1 MGAGLSGASSHQSNQ
16 GNQQGHGYPQTAV
29 ALMMN
34 ATSGQGHRLP
44 PSSESGHGKD
54 AFKDLHAVP
63 AHEANLDMSAQY
75 TQNMAMHGGINYVPG
90 GLGWNFQPVQWPAGP
105 PTAAGGGNPTPSG
118 DPAYATAAA
127 AAAAFS
133 NLQGPL
139 GAGNFAGLMPS
150 GTAHPSHGHF
160 LPPHGTPQAVYA
172 QMVPPDAAM
181 YYTPEAFMHGHE
193 LTQNAVPA
201 SAFMTEMHRSPGGFS
216 SFGGLPN
223 SSSMMIGNVHLPPQ
237 QMPLSPN
244 LHPMIH
250 PGMHGGMANPML
262 SSNNLVAQH
271 PGMPLGMSPM
281 GNSGGNNSTI
291 PHHSPPPPAG
301 SGNSAS
307 GLHGARDGS
316 NPPPASSAGTN
327 FGDVSLKNQ
336 NRGIAENGSLGED
349 HSSSTGQQT
358 MTNSVSGNSG
368 NASGS
373 TFSSGAARTR
383 PAPDGGYVAKEMR
396 KHLPPSIHSS
406 SRSSDNP
413 AGGVLKSE
421 DANNGDQ
428 SAFASSSLPHTAT
441 VSSITNPSNYN
452 SANQDASANKLQIAP
467 TLSSSGGLPR
477 GSDRTSSGANGHPST
492 GVRREG
498 GPSERDHDR
507 SGGGARQR
515 GRDSS
520 GMTHAGVVEG
530 TGGFGSRNTQSSTGN
545 GGGRGQPYRRGPP
558 ATAKLG
564 PDSNL
569 EVGQISPAPVLS
581 LPVEPSTIPPLA
593 MPRGMGRMGTS
604 DRGGSRGGRGR
615 GSSGP
620 PATQGDLST
629 RKPPVYST
637 YSAGPGSSTPGGG
650 TPGGGSYSNGG
661 GRGGDRRRDRREDE
675 DNRRGG
681 GSERSGGG
689 GGGRSRGSTPRETEG
704 SSKKGPVSTHPAAN
718 TQSTSSV
725 PPPPPANISTEST

>member
-1 MGAGLSGASSHQSNQ
+1 M
-16 GNQQGHGYPQTAV
+16 
-29 ALMMN
+29 
-34 ATSGQGHRLP
+34 P
-44 PSSESGHGKD
+44 PSNESGHGKD

-63 AHEANLDMSAQY
+63 THEANLDMNAQY
-75 TQNMAMHGGINYVPG
+75 AQNMALHGGINYVAG
-90 GLGWNFQPVQWPAGP
+90 GLGWNFQPVQWSGGP

-133 NLQGPL
+133 NLQGSL

-150 GTAHPSHGHF
+150 GTAHPAHGHF
-160 LPPHGTPQAVYA
+160 LPPHGTPQALYA
-172 QMVPPDAAM
+172 QLVPPDAAM
-181 YYTPEAFMHGHE
+181 FYTSDAFMHGHE
-193 LTQNAVPA
+193 LAQNAVPA
-201 SAFMTEMHRSPGGFS
+201 STFMTEMHRSPGGFS
-216 SFGGLPN
+216 SFGSLPN
-223 SSSMMIGNVHLPPQ
+223 SSQMMMGNVHLPPQ

-250 PGMHGGMANPML
+250 PGIHGGMANPML
-262 SSNNLVAQH
+262 PSNNLAQH

-281 GNSGGNNSTI
+281 GNSGGNNSAI

-301 SGNSAS
+301 SGSSGS
-307 GLHGARDGS
+307 GLHGVRDGN
-316 NPPPASSAGTN
+316 NPHPASAAGTN
-327 FGDVSLKNQ
+327 FGDVSVKSQ
-336 NRGIAENGSLGED
+336 SRGIAENGSLGED
-349 HSSSTGQQT
+349 LSSSTGQQP
-358 MTNSVSGNSG
+358 MTNTVSGNSG

-373 TFSSGAARTR
+373 TFSSGAVRTR
-383 PAPDGGYVAKEMR
+383 PGPDGGYVAKEMR
-396 KHLPPSIHSS
+396 KHLPPSIHSN
-406 SRSSDNP
+406 SRSGDP
-413 AGGVLKSE
+413 PGGVLKSE

-428 SAFASSSLPHTAT
+428 SAFASSSLPHPAT
-441 VSSITNPSNYN
+441 VSSITNPSNYS
-452 SANQDASANKLQIAP
+452 SASQEASANKLQIAP

-477 GSDRTSSGANGHPST
+477 SSDRSSSAANSHPST

-498 GPSERDHDR
+498 GERDHDR

-520 GMTHAGVVEG
+520 GMTPSGVVEG
-530 TGGFGSRNTQSSTGN
+530 TGGFGARNVQSSAGN

-593 MPRGMGRMGTS
+593 MPRGMGRMGAS
-604 DRGGSRGGRGR
+604 GGGSRGGGGRGR

-637 YSAGPGSSTPGGG
+637 YSAGPGGSTPGSG

-689 GGGRSRGSTPRETEG
+689 GGGRSRGGTPRETEG
-704 SSKKGPVSTHPAAN
+704 SSKKGPVSTQPAAS
-718 TQSTSSV
+718 TQSTSST
-725 PPPPPANISTEST
+725 PLPPPANTSTGST